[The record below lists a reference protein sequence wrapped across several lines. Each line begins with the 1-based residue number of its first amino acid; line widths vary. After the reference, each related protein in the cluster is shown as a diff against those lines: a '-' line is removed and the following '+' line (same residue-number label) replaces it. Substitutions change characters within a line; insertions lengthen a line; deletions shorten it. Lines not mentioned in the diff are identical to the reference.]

1 MATVLV
7 TGGLGYIGSHT
18 VVCLLEAGHKVVVVD
33 NLVNTSAAVLDG
45 ITTITGKTPEFYP
58 MDLRHPETASILF
71 SKHPDINAVI
81 HFAAFK
87 AVGESVE
94 KPLDYYQNN
103 LNTLVYLLQEVV
115 KQPIAF
121 IFSSSCTVYGQALEL
136 PIEETA
142 PVLKAMSPYGNTKQ
156 IGEEILQDSCL
167 AYPHLKVTA
176 LRYFNPIGAHES
188 ALIGELPLG
197 VPQNLVPFITQTGVG
212 KRAQLSVFG
221 NDYPTPDGTC
231 IRDYIHVVDLAE
243 AHMAAMNRLLNNAPT
258 ASFEVFNVGTGKGSS
273 VLEVIKAYEK
283 VSGRSLPFVFAP
295 PRQGD
300 VTAAYANTHK
310 ASTILGWQSR
320 FSLEEAMASALT
332 WENKLL
338 S

>member
-142 PVLKAMSPYGNTKQ
+142 PVLKAMS
-156 IGEEILQDSCL
+156 
-167 AYPHLKVTA
+167 
-176 LRYFNPIGAHES
+176 
-188 ALIGELPLG
+188 
-197 VPQNLVPFITQTGVG
+197 
-212 KRAQLSVFG
+212 
-221 NDYPTPDGTC
+221 
-231 IRDYIHVVDLAE
+231 
-243 AHMAAMNRLLNNAPT
+243 
-258 ASFEVFNVGTGKGSS
+258 
-273 VLEVIKAYEK
+273 
-283 VSGRSLPFVFAP
+283 
-295 PRQGD
+295 
-300 VTAAYANTHK
+300 
-310 ASTILGWQSR
+310 
-320 FSLEEAMASALT
+320 
-332 WENKLL
+332 
-338 S
+338 

>member
-1 MATVLV
+1 M
-7 TGGLGYIGSHT
+7 
-18 VVCLLEAGHKVVVVD
+18 
-33 NLVNTSAAVLDG
+33 
-45 ITTITGKTPEFYP
+45 
-58 MDLRHPETASILF
+58 
-71 SKHPDINAVI
+71 
-81 HFAAFK
+81 
-87 AVGESVE
+87 
-94 KPLDYYQNN
+94 
-103 LNTLVYLLQEVV
+103 
-115 KQPIAF
+115 
-121 IFSSSCTVYGQALEL
+121 
-136 PIEETA
+136 
-142 PVLKAMSPYGNTKQ
+142 
-156 IGEEILQDSCL
+156 
-167 AYPHLKVTA
+167 
-176 LRYFNPIGAHES
+176 
-188 ALIGELPLG
+188 
-197 VPQNLVPFITQTGVG
+197 PFITQTGVC

-320 FSLEEAMASALT
+320 FSLEEAMASAWA